1 MIIIEYDNS
10 KGVSMETLKII
21 KALGD
26 ENRLRIVNILFGRE
40 LCVCEVEGILS
51 MTQSNISRH
60 LSKLTSSGV
69 TKYRKDAKYIYYSL
83 EEKTLVEHPFIAE
96 AIKDFRGEERYMEDL
111 VKLNRYVEHGYTCDD
126 VKDNVLLFLNR

>member
-1 MIIIEYDNS
+1 
-10 KGVSMETLKII
+10 METLKII

-26 ENRLRIVNILFGRE
+26 ENRLRIVNVLFGNE

-83 EEKTLVEHPFIAE
+83 DENTLLEHPFIAE
-96 AIKDFRGEERYMEDL
+96 AIKDLRGEERYKDDL
-111 VKLNRYVEHGYTCDD
+111 VKLNSYVEHGYTCDD

>member
-1 MIIIEYDNS
+1 
-10 KGVSMETLKII
+10 METLKII

-26 ENRLRIVNILFGRE
+26 ENRLRIVNILFGNE

-69 TKYRKDAKYIYYSL
+69 TKYRKDAKYIYYSIDENKL
-83 EEKTLVEHPFIAE
+83 LEHPFIAE
-96 AIKDFRGEERYMEDL
+96 AIKDLRGEERYKDDL
-111 VKLNRYVEHGYTCDD
+111 IKLNRYVEHGYTCDD

>member
-1 MIIIEYDNS
+1 
-10 KGVSMETLKII
+10 METLKII

-26 ENRLRIVNILFGRE
+26 ENRLRIVNILFGNE

-83 EEKTLVEHPFIAE
+83 DEKTLLQHPFVAE
-96 AIKDFRGEERYMEDL
+96 AIKEVRYEERYKDDL
-111 VKLNRYVEHGYTCDD
+111 IKLNNYVKHGYTCDD
-126 VKDNVLLFLNR
+126 VKDNMLLFLNR

>member
-1 MIIIEYDNS
+1 
-10 KGVSMETLKII
+10 METLNII

-26 ENRLRIVNILFGRE
+26 ENRLRIVNVLFGKE

-83 EEKTLVEHPFIAE
+83 DEDTLQKHPFIAE
-96 AIKDFRGEERYMEDL
+96 AIKDLKNEKRYQDDL
-111 VKLNRYVEHGYTCDD
+111 DRLDSYMEHGYTCDD
-126 VKDNVLLFLNR
+126 VKDNVLLFLGR

>member
-1 MIIIEYDNS
+1 
-10 KGVSMETLKII
+10 METLKII

-26 ENRLRIVNILFGRE
+26 ENRLRIVNILFGNE

-83 EEKTLVEHPFIAE
+83 DEKTLLEHPFVAE
-96 AIKDFRGEERYMEDL
+96 AIKEVRYEERYKDDL
-111 VKLNRYVEHGYTCDD
+111 IKLNHYVEHGYTCDD
-126 VKDNVLLFLNR
+126 VKDNMLLFLNR

>member
-1 MIIIEYDNS
+1 
-10 KGVSMETLKII
+10 METLKII

-26 ENRLRIVNILFGRE
+26 ENRLRIVNMLLGNE

-83 EEKTLVEHPFIAE
+83 DEHTLLEPPFIAE
-96 AIKDFRGEERYMEDL
+96 EIKDLRREERYKGDL
-111 VKLNRYVEHGYTCDD
+111 VKLSRYVEHGYCDD
-126 VKDNVLLFLNR
+126 VKDNILLFLGR

>member
-1 MIIIEYDNS
+1 
-10 KGVSMETLKII
+10 METLNIL

-26 ENRLRIVNILFGRE
+26 ENRLRIVNVLLGKE

-83 EEKTLVEHPFIAE
+83 DEDTLQKHPFITE
-96 AIKDFRGEERYMEDL
+96 AIKDLKDEKRYQEDL
-111 VKLNRYVEHGYTCDD
+111 ERLDSYREHGYTCDD
-126 VKDNVLLFLNR
+126 VKDNVLLFLGR

>member
-1 MIIIEYDNS
+1 
-10 KGVSMETLKII
+10 METLKII

-26 ENRLRIVNILFGRE
+26 ENRLRIVNILLGNE
-40 LCVCEVEGILS
+40 LCVCEVEGVLS

-83 EEKTLVEHPFIAE
+83 DEQTLLEHPFIAE
-96 AIKDFRGEERYMEDL
+96 AIKDLRGEERYKDDL
-111 VKLNRYVEHGYTCDD
+111 IKLKSYVEHGYTCDD